1 MYKKVYLSRAMTRS
15 MAIEYP
21 IGDPTGGPAYGE
33 KNDPVSAAIVGGTA
47 LVGGFM
53 QSQAAGKAADQ
64 YSQAAQ
70 QGLQYNKEM
79 FDKINAQN
87 APYRTL
93 GELGAGQYGNY
104 INNGYFT
111 AQPSMDDLT
120 RLMPNYQFGLQQ
132 GLGQFNAQMN
142 AMGGAVS
149 GNAIQGGQQFAQDYA
164 GNALQNAFAN
174 YQTNRQNVA
183 SNLGAATG
191 FGLNANQIT
200 AGAGTGAAS
209 NAGNLLSSIGNAQ
222 AAGTMG
228 QANAI
233 AGGLNNISNYAMLYG
248 LMNKGGGPGS
258 DIRLKENIKQIGQLP
273 NGLNLYK
280 FEYKPE
286 FKNHKACGHGE
297 FVGVMAQEVEKI
309 MPEAVF
315 ELDNGYKAVKY
326 EMLN

>member
-1 MYKKVYLSRAMTRS
+1 MYKKVYLSRATTRS
-15 MAIEYP
+15 MAIEHP

-47 LVGGFM
+47 LVGGYM
-53 QSQAAGKAADQ
+53 QSQAAGKAAEQ
-64 YSQAAQ
+64 YANAAN
-70 QGLQYNKEM
+70 QGLQYNQQM

-87 APYRTL
+87 EAYRKL
-93 GELGAGQYGNY
+93 GEQGASQYGKF
-104 INNGYFT
+104 IDSGYFT
-111 AQPSMDDLT
+111 AQPSMNDLT
-120 RLMPNYQFGLQQ
+120 SLMPNYQFGLQQ
-132 GLGQFNAQMN
+132 GLGQLNSQMN

-228 QANAI
+228 QANAY
-233 AGGLNNISNYAMLYG
+233 AGALNNVSNYAMLYG
-248 LMNKGGGPGS
+248 LMK
-258 DIRLKENIKQIGQLP
+258 K
-273 NGLNLYK
+273 
-280 FEYKPE
+280 
-286 FKNHKACGHGE
+286 
-297 FVGVMAQEVEKI
+297 
-309 MPEAVF
+309 
-315 ELDNGYKAVKY
+315 
-326 EMLN
+326 